1 MELTADKTIMERFES
16 RLKEEEK
23 SRATIEKYLRD
34 AKAFAA
40 FLGDAPVTKDAVIR
54 YKSHLSENYAVA
66 SANSMLAAVNSF
78 LRFLECADCVVR
90 TFKVQKAVFRSRE
103 LELSR
108 NEYVRLVET
117 AKRRGNR
124 RLCLVMQTIC
134 ATGIRISELPF
145 VTVESL
151 HTRRARVSLKGKT
164 RTVILPM
171 ELCRELKRYV
181 KSSGIQS
188 GSVFVT
194 RGGRPMDRS
203 NILHAM
209 KALCQEAGVAAGKVF
224 PHNLRHLFAVTYY
237 NVEKDICH
245 LADLL
250 GHSNVNT
257 TRIYTLI
264 SCEMQEQRLD
274 GLGLVL
280 LDTNTA

>member
-1 MELTADKTIMERFES
+1 MGLTLDKKVMERFEEKL
-16 RLKEEEK
+16 REEEK
-23 SRATIEKYLRD
+23 SKATLEKYMRD
-34 AKAFAA
+34 ARAFAA
-40 FLGDAPVTKDAVIR
+40 FLGDAPVTKEAAIR
-54 YKSHLSENYAVA
+54 YKEHLSKRYAVS
-66 SANSMLAAVNSF
+66 SANSMLAAVNSL
-78 LRFLECADCVVR
+78 LRFLQRGDCTVC
-90 TFKVQKAVFRSRE
+90 TFRVQKAVFRSGE
-103 LELSR
+103 LELTKA
-108 NEYVRLVET
+108 EDVRLVE
-117 AKRRGNR
+117 AARSRGDR

-134 ATGIRISELPF
+134 ATGIRISELSYI
-145 VTVESL
+145 TVSSL
-151 HTRRARVSLKGKT
+151 HSRRAAVSLKGKT
-164 RTVILPM
+164 RTVILPLD
-171 ELCRELKRYV
+171 LCRELKRYV
-181 KSSGIQS
+181 REAGITA

-209 KALCQEAGVAAGKVF
+209 KALCQEAGVEEGKVF

-264 SCEMQEQRLD
+264 SCEMQERRLE

-280 LDTNTA
+280 ADKNTA

>member
-90 TFKVQKAVFRSRE
+90 TFTVQKAVFRSRE

-280 LDTNTA
+280 IDTNTA